1 MIFYTNIL
9 PLVVV
14 SAFLL
19 WGSAY
24 GIRKIKGRCS
34 NYLANSFLVLGS
46 LVFCFGLLE
55 ILAIN
60 FSPFRSDSKER
71 FPPKPKFFQ
80 EKRNSYG
87 RVKDSGVY
95 IILPGFQGIT
105 FGHKFTINE
114 LGFRERNFGFKKP
127 PNTFRILVFGD
138 SFTYGSGVSED
149 HRFTNLLEGFLNEK
163 EGGTKK
169 YEVLNFGMPGYSTD
183 QEHDT
188 MKVMLKL
195 IECDLVIVAFY
206 TNDMEMT
213 TQKKMY
219 PFTTFNYSML
229 INGEKVET
237 YKSLDRNYNNL
248 PKEEPLDFQR
258 TAPWFENLK
267 IFNILEKNTNLN
279 IDKKLPTPS
288 RWEFVLN
295 EFEGMKDITKKYGLP
310 PPVVLLIYPG
320 VTQPSGNDFIHPTG
334 ELAQNINLLR
344 FVGDRLGQKGFIV
357 ADPLPLFQEHS
368 GMGMTVS
375 EWESHSNYLGH
386 YLFSRSILNAM
397 SSHNLFAN

>member
-114 LGFRERNFGFKKP
+114 LGFREKNFAFKKP

-138 SFTYGSGVSED
+138 SFTFGTGVSED
-149 HRFTNLLEGFLNEK
+149 HRFTNILEDHLNIK
-163 EGGTKK
+163 GGTKK
-169 YEVLNFGMPGYSTD
+169 YEVLNFGIPGYSTD
-183 QEHDT
+183 QEHDL
-188 MKVMLKL
+188 MKVMLRQ
-195 IECDLVIVAFY
+195 IECDFVIVAFY
-206 TNDMEMT
+206 INDMEMT
-213 TQKKMY
+213 TQKRMK
-219 PFTTFNYSML
+219 TFAIYEYAML
-229 INGEKVET
+229 INVEKVEIF
-237 YKSLDRNYNNL
+237 KSPDRNYKNL
-248 PKEEPLDFQR
+248 PMEEPLDFHL
-258 TAPWFENLK
+258 TASWFENLK
-267 IFNILEKNTNLN
+267 IFNILENTP
-279 IDKKLPTPS
+279 I
-288 RWEFVLN
+288 
-295 EFEGMKDITKKYGLP
+295 
-310 PPVVLLIYPG
+310 
-320 VTQPSGNDFIHPTG
+320 
-334 ELAQNINLLR
+334 
-344 FVGDRLGQKGFIV
+344 
-357 ADPLPLFQEHS
+357 
-368 GMGMTVS
+368 
-375 EWESHSNYLGH
+375 
-386 YLFSRSILNAM
+386 
-397 SSHNLFAN
+397 